1 MTAADAAADVEDDLA
16 QGRAH
21 RDFDEARVVDLARE
35 REHLRAGGV
44 GRTNLGEPVG
54 ALVDDHRD
62 RGERLNVVDD
72 GRTSPETGDDGV
84 WRLRAGHAALAFDRV
99 LKRRAFAADER
110 TRAEAE
116 LDVEVEAGTEDVVAE
131 KARLARLADCDLE
144 TLDGKRI
151 LRADV
156 DVALVGADGITADHH
171 RLKHRVGIAFQRRT
185 VHVRARVALVRV
197 ADHVLLTLR
206 LLRRGLPLH
215 ASREARAATTAETG
229 LLHLF
234 DDLLRRHLEEN
245 LLERLVAVTRDVI
258 LDLLGIDHAAVA
270 KNDTELLLVERD
282 VRLSVRI
289 LRLRGIVAE
298 TADDAAL
305 HEMFGDDL
313 LDVLDLDVD
322 VKRALRHD
330 LDDRTLLAETETARL
345 ENLNLAGETRGLEL
359 LLELGRD
366 VVRAARATS
375 RAAAD
380 EDMRFDSH
388 DA

>member
-1 MTAADAAADVEDDLA
+1 M
-16 QGRAH
+16 
-21 RDFDEARVVDLARE
+21 
-35 REHLRAGGV
+35 
-44 GRTNLGEPVG
+44 
-54 ALVDDHRD
+54 
-62 RGERLNVVDD
+62 
-72 GRTSPETGDDGV
+72 
-84 WRLRAGHAALAFDRV
+84 
-99 LKRRAFAADER
+99 
-110 TRAEAE
+110 
-116 LDVEVEAGTEDVVAE
+116 
-131 KARLARLADCDLE
+131 
-144 TLDGKRI
+144 
-151 LRADV
+151 
-156 DVALVGADGITADHH
+156 
-171 RLKHRVGIAFQRRT
+171 GIAFQRRT

-197 ADHVLLTLR
+197 ADHVLLALR

-245 LLERLVAVTRDVI
+245 LLERLVAVTRNVI
-258 LDLLGIDHAAVA
+258 LNLLGIDHAAVA

-298 TADDAAL
+298 TANDAAL

-322 VKRALRHD
+322 VERALRHD